1 MRNDPHNFRHLCA
14 WIRHGG
20 ISYGGLCNA
29 ALPEEVC
36 EKAFELKGLFYFIC
50 YLCFVLVAKNVP
62 LGFLLSQLSLLRVPS
77 NQLLNNWYEIVRG
90 SSCTHHINHDRETME
105 S

>member
-14 WIRHGG
+14 WIQHGG

-50 YLCFVLVAKNVP
+50 SLCFVLVAQDVTSYSCNQACCLLPCFPSMVIP
-62 LGFLLSQLSLLRVPS
+62 L
-77 NQLLNNWYEIVRG
+77 
-90 SSCTHHINHDRETME
+90 
-105 S
+105 